1 MQCIDDM
8 LVGEVTEIAFN
19 KWPACTILVLLACT
33 QNPTLKCP
41 CILSSEARYL
51 KFHPHPNLVIFSR
64 HFPLTSNFHPS
75 THLSVCPQSTFK
87 RGFFSAAVVVL
98 SVNPCTV
105 IGLGMPFKHT
115 L

>member
-1 MQCIDDM
+1 M

-33 QNPTLKCP
+33 QNPTIKCL
-41 CILSSEARYL
+41 CILSSEASYL
-51 KFHPHPNLVIFSR
+51 NFHLHPNLVIFSR
-64 HFPLTSNFHPS
+64 HFPLTSNFLLS

-87 RGFFSAAVVVL
+87 RVFFSAAVVGS
-98 SVNPCTV
+98 SVSPCTV